1 MQMNAICAYDEM
13 NLCVLC
19 VMDEYD
25 GLVQSTQDKKDTE
38 REREG
43 GGRENQEPNKWMDG
57 RIDID
62 CY

>member
-1 MQMNAICAYDEM
+1 
-13 NLCVLC
+13 
-19 VMDEYD
+19 MDEFD
-25 GLVQSTQDKKDTE
+25 GLVQSTQDKKDTKRE
-38 REREG
+38 REEG